1 MPQGLIAGYNTP
13 SVDGSPCFGVSTQ
26 KYFLPLHIQKG
37 KRGCQMTGGFIKLS
51 FKALKAYAVLFFL

>member
-37 KRGCQMTGGFIKLS
+37 KRGCQMTGGFIKFPLR
-51 FKALKAYAVLFFL
+51 L